1 MLQGL
6 KNARRR
12 TKQALF
18 EKGAQN
24 SEHVPVTDITIL
36 SETLEEI
43 QELHKANEQV
53 GQSAKVLAEAI
64 DAIAV
69 HFERVALAASVLP
82 GAEFEDKKS
91 LLRGHLRQKLEQA
104 KLTLETSTAN
114 GLHSYVEQY
123 QSKEE
128 ERRIAS
134 LRQRLGEV
142 QQLRLDFDA
151 YRRKVAALDQRVF
164 AGDAASPETVKMQQ
178 TQQDKH
184 RKLATATASFDKS
197 FKTLLSDMQYCYKEM
212 GGRLYDS
219 TRTYLLAQTACLYT
233 LGSAFDDYIV
243 PMEANEEED
252 LSSCLFELK
261 PAEVIKTDDE
271 QDMSKAQGLSS
282 GGESFPSRD
291 TNVDSAR
298 TPLASS
304 GADNDAKEDEA
315 ESVQDANIAGE
326 DATQLDEEEQEA
338 AEKYEEGPDAAGS
351 QAEDL
356 EAGDEAGD
364 EEENNLQDGAA
375 VMEEEEMEVADEDHA
390 DTVVNAGADAE
401 VEEAVADE
409 REHQSEQEALKHL
422 ISEADTKDAGDGA
435 PSEGGTATP
444 IEPLTPQ
451 KDFESDLQTAEQ
463 EALPADVDA
472 VPSASETAEG
482 EALATETATEE
493 QAAIAAEVDEIA
505 EQISSVSVSL
515 TQGDPKVEAM

>member
-1 MLQGL
+1 
-6 KNARRR
+6 
-12 TKQALF
+12 
-18 EKGAQN
+18 
-24 SEHVPVTDITIL
+24 
-36 SETLEEI
+36 
-43 QELHKANEQV
+43 
-53 GQSAKVLAEAI
+53 
-64 DAIAV
+64 
-69 HFERVALAASVLP
+69 
-82 GAEFEDKKS
+82 
-91 LLRGHLRQKLEQA
+91 
-104 KLTLETSTAN
+104 
-114 GLHSYVEQY
+114 
-123 QSKEE
+123 
-128 ERRIAS
+128 
-134 LRQRLGEV
+134 
-142 QQLRLDFDA
+142 
-151 YRRKVAALDQRVF
+151 
-164 AGDAASPETVKMQQ
+164 
-178 TQQDKH
+178 
-184 RKLATATASFDKS
+184 
-197 FKTLLSDMQYCYKEM
+197 
-212 GGRLYDS
+212 
-219 TRTYLLAQTACLYT
+219 
-233 LGSAFDDYIV
+233 
-243 PMEANEEED
+243 
-252 LSSCLFELK
+252 
-261 PAEVIKTDDE
+261 
-271 QDMSKAQGLSS
+271 MSKAQGLSS